1 MDRHMK
7 FSMFMFL
14 GVVLIILAACTTKSV
29 EQVAVKEVPKE
40 GYIILRNKTV
50 FLADDKT
57 FETKIE
63 LQNYIE
69 QQMNQDYPS
78 DIVLIFKDKDAYDQL
93 KTGDKIKVWSSQML
107 ESYPA
112 KMIVEKFE
120 IVVK

>member
-40 GYIILRNKTV
+40 GYIILRNETV

-69 QQMNQDYPS
+69 QQMNQDYPL

-93 KTGDKIKVWSSQML
+93 KTGDKIKVWSSQTF
-107 ESYPA
+107 ESYPV

-120 IVVK
+120 IAEK

>member
-1 MDRHMK
+1 MNRHMK
-7 FSMFMFL
+7 ISMYIFL
-14 GVVLIILAACTTKSV
+14 SAFLLVISACTTK
-29 EQVAVKEVPKE
+29 QVAVKAITKE
-40 GYIILRNKTV
+40 GYIILRNDTV
-50 FLADDKT
+50 FFVGDKT

-112 KMIVEKFE
+112 KMIVERFE
-120 IVVK
+120 IVEK

>member
-29 EQVAVKEVPKE
+29 EQVAVKDVPKE
-40 GYIILRNKTV
+40 GYIILTNGTV

-69 QQMNQDYPS
+69 QQMNKEYPS
-78 DIVLIFKDKDAYDQL
+78 HIVLSFKDKGAYKQL
-93 KTGDKIKVWSSQML
+93 KTGDKIKVWSS
-107 ESYPA
+107 
-112 KMIVEKFE
+112 
-120 IVVK
+120 

>member
-40 GYIILRNKTV
+40 GYIILRNETV

-78 DIVLIFKDKDAYDQL
+78 DIVLIFKYKDAYDQL

>member
-29 EQVAVKEVPKE
+29 EQVAVKDVPKE
-40 GYIILRNKTV
+40 GYIILRNDTV

-57 FETKIE
+57 FETKVE

-69 QQMNQDYPS
+69 QQMNKEHPS
-78 DIVLIFKDKDAYDQL
+78 LTVLSFKDKSAYNQL
-93 KTGDKIKVWSSQML
+93 KTGYKIKVWSSQTL

-120 IVVK
+120 IVEK

>member
-14 GVVLIILAACTTKSV
+14 GVVLIILAACTTKLV

-40 GYIILRNKTV
+40 GYIILRNETV

-69 QQMNQDYPS
+69 QQVNQDYPS

>member
-14 GVVLIILAACTTKSV
+14 GVVLIILAACTTKSG

-40 GYIILRNKTV
+40 GYIILRNDKV
-50 FLADDKT
+50 FLAEDRT
-57 FETKIE
+57 FETKVE

-69 QQMNQDYPS
+69 QQINKEHPS
-78 DIVLIFKDKDAYDQL
+78 HTVLSFKDKSAYNQL
-93 KTGDKIKVWSSQML
+93 KTGDKIKVWSSQTL

-120 IVVK
+120 IVEK